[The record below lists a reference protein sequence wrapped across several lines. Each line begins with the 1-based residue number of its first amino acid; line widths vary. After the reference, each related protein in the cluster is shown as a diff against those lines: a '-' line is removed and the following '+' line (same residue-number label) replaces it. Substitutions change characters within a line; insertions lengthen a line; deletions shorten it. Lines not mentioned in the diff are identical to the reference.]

1 MQLERKR
8 TQFKA
13 RGIRVA
19 AVTFDPAPVL
29 AHFAERAGIGF
40 PLLSDPDSE
49 VIRAFGILNQGVAK
63 DHEFYGIP
71 IPGEYLV
78 GSDRRVRSKTFEDD
92 YSDRV
97 TAGRTL
103 VQVFGAEAGG
113 GRVTKISNPRLTASV
128 WASDDR
134 VYGGN
139 RVALVVD
146 IELGPKMHVYAP
158 EVEGYIPI
166 AWTMEDVEGVSVF
179 DAAYPQS
186 HNLHLPAIGEIV
198 PVYEGRFRLTR
209 DVLLGQPD
217 ELKHLLDSDGAL
229 LLRGKLRVQACD
241 DKVCYLPEQLDVEWR
256 LELEAHDRT
265 RVPESLRK
273 R

>member
-8 TQFKA
+8 EQFEA

-19 AVTFDPAPVL
+19 AVTFDPTPVL

-49 VIRAFGILNQGVAK
+49 VIRAFGILNRTIAE
-63 DHEFYGIP
+63 DHEFYGLP

-78 GSDRRVRSKTFEDD
+78 ARDGRVRSKSFEEN
-92 YSDRV
+92 YRDRV

-103 VQVFGAEAGG
+103 VQVFGAETG
-113 GRVTKISNPRLTASV
+113 GRVTRISNPRLTASV

-139 RVALVVD
+139 RIALVVD

-158 EVEGYIPI
+158 DVEGYIPI
-166 AWTMEDVEGVSVF
+166 AWSMEDVEGVHVF
-179 DAAYPQS
+179 DVEYPQS
-186 HNLHLPAIGEIV
+186 HSLHLPAIGEIV

-217 ELKHLLDSDGAL
+217 ELDHLLDSDGAL

-241 DKVCYLPEQLDVEWR
+241 DKICYLPEQLDLEWR
-256 LELEAHDRT
+256 FELEAHDRT